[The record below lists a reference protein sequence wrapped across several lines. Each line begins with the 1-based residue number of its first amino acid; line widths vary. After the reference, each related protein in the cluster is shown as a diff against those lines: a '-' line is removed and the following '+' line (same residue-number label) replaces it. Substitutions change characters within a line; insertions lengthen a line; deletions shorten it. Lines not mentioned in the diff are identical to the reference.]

1 MRLHLSIGSGLAA
14 VLLGAAGV
22 AWAEEPVRCTTDT
35 LGAETCRYADGT
47 STRRSVDKLGYETFR
62 DRDGSVSRQK
72 VQTDSNYVE
81 VNPRGRVTETCHSDD
96 KGHTM
101 CRRGPPR

>member
-1 MRLHLSIGSGLAA
+1 MRLHLSIGAGLAA
-14 VLLGAAGV
+14 GVLSAASV
-22 AWAEEPVRCTTDT
+22 VRAEEPVRCTTDT

-62 DRDGSVSRQK
+62 DRDGSVSRRK
-72 VQTDSNYVE
+72 VETSSNYVE
-81 VNPRGRVTETCHSDD
+81 VNARGRVVETCHSDD

-101 CRRGPPR
+101 CRRGPR

>member
-1 MRLHLSIGSGLAA
+1 MRLQLSIGA
-14 VLLGAAGV
+14 GAAALLLAVAGA
-22 AWAEEPVRCTTDT
+22 AWAEGPVRCTTDT
-35 LGAETCRYADGT
+35 LGAETCHYTDGT

-62 DRDGSVSRQK
+62 DRDGSVSRRK
-72 VQTDSNYVE
+72 VETESNYVE